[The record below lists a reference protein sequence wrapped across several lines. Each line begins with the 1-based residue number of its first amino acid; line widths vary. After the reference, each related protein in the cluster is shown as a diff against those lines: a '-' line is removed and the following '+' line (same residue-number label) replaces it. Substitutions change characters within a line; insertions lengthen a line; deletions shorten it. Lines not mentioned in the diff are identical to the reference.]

1 LQLHLRPSF
10 HASHFVS
17 PYAPPPNSLPHSP
30 SFPSICRDK
39 LRNCGTVERLVADVP
54 YMSQELDRFQA
65 LLRQAGDKWGGGREM
80 SDKVGHTDTRTW
92 IHVVFVCRPFQCQQI
107 AARDR
112 SLREVLIRVTCVLAL
127 SPLSNLYRTD
137 SVPPSH
143 ASHSHTPSSS
153 LVFSSDPPT
162 PALPLPGHQAA
173 DLWLDYSSD
182 TATTSTQQQQQQS
195 HGNPLALPLQVR
207 PARGSTSVMDW
218 LAKQRGAQGRV
229 EGGPGG
235 SA

>member
-1 LQLHLRPSF
+1 LKLHLRPSF

-17 PYAPPPNSLPHSP
+17 PSAPPPNSLLPSSSFLPPFILPPSP
-30 SFPSICRDK
+30 SFLSICRDK
-39 LRNCGTVERLVADVP
+39 LRNCGTVARLVADVP

-92 IHVVFVCRPFQCQQI
+92 IHVAFVSRPFQCQQI

-112 SLREVLIRVTCVLAL
+112 SLRVTCVLAL
-127 SPLSNLYRTD
+127 PPLSNLYRTD

-143 ASHSHTPSSS
+143 ASLSHTPSSY

-218 LAKQRGAQGRV
+218 LASREAPK
-229 EGGPGG
+229 GG
-235 SA
+235 